1 MNMENETKKGT
12 LKVMDDGKL
21 VKEITFDL
29 VWQGGQTLLAEIS
42 KLVNIPNGLQ
52 FKTLSERW
60 SHYTN
65 ILGFELSLSK
75 YNHWGSKHLFRRV
88 MLKPSINE
96 DHPTSTIDLATIR
109 SKITELMPEL
119 AEENERKQND
129 AKRSKEQAE
138 RRKTFAPLLTQLA
151 SQHGWECKV
160 SDPVYSPESITIS
173 RQTDLGKVSIE
184 NGYGDVKIKISLN
197 DYDPTTLEK
206 LVHFL
211 SGKVQ

>member
-1 MNMENETKKGT
+1 MENETKKGT

-42 KLVNIPNGLQ
+42 KLVNIPDGLQ

-60 SHYTN
+60 SSRTQV
-65 ILGFELSLSK
+65 LGFELSLSQ

-88 MLKPSINE
+88 ILKPAINE
-96 DHPTSTIDLATIR
+96 DHTTSTVDLEAFR
-109 SKITELMPEL
+109 SKISELMPRL
-119 AEENERKQND
+119 TEENERKAND
-129 AKRSKEQAE
+129 AQWSKEQAE
-138 RRKTFAPLLTQLA
+138 RRKAFAPLLTQLA
-151 SQHGWECKV
+151 SQHNWECKV
-160 SDPVYSPESITIS
+160 SDPIYNKEDVTIS
-173 RQTDLGKVSIE
+173 RQTDIGKVAIE
-184 NGYGDVKIKISLN
+184 NCYGDVKITIALK

-211 SGKVQ
+211 SK